1 MHGNVYNAVSTSRTF
16 MHGFPEIIFPEPDLF
31 YILNILAT
39 ILKIEVALI
48 YEAFYSFYFSIASVA
63 FF

>member
-1 MHGNVYNAVSTSRTF
+1 